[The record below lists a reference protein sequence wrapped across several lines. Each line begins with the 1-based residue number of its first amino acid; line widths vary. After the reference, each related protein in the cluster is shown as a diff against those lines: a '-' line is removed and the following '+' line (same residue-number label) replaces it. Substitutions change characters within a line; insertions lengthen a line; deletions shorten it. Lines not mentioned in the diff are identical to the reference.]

1 MVELAELVDVEW
13 DGFRL
18 VAADASREPWRNL
31 ERFRDERSPFSRVA
45 RARQLSPEHLLV
57 DSHYGQAFGYSVF
70 EEHAVYG
77 ETDELPAFPLDVHAN
92 HGFLRVPFRR
102 VARCLVRSRAE
113 LEEVLDDARRRH
125 AGQLVL
131 RGQSHEYLLGR
142 SVETLVALYGDPG
155 ALEPSL
161 PPSAGRPGVVP
172 LDEVMPEWCG
182 LVRFYIGMLAAVV
195 SSSLSDDRREALE
208 RELLLLGASTDSYLL
223 ALSLAQHYG
232 LPSMGLD
239 VTDDLDSALFFA
251 LSAFDEV
258 SGQPRVLGRRAHRGI
273 PGDEPVLYVFAPF
286 ERFQLE
292 YESYRPS
299 LFPRGRPD
307 HQSARFLA
315 TGWGL
320 NRNACARNLC
330 IALYLDPDGDF
341 GELPS
346 ATEMFPGPD
355 EDHFGGVLANVRE
368 WDVSRQLTAY
378 LERFYWVAPD

>member
-1 MVELAELVDVEW
+1 VVELAELVDVEW

-18 VAADASREPWRNL
+18 VGADASRQPWRNL
-31 ERFRDERSPFSRVA
+31 ERFRDERSPFSRVSGA
-45 RARQLSPEHLLV
+45 RRLSPEHLLV
-57 DSHYGQAFGYSVF
+57 DSYYGQAFGYSVF

-125 AGQLVL
+125 VGQLVL
-131 RGQSHEYLLGR
+131 RGQSHEYSLRR
-142 SVETLVALYGDPG
+142 SGKTLAALYGDPN

-161 PPSAGRPGVVP
+161 PPSAGRPGVES

-182 LVRFYIGMLAAVV
+182 LVRFYVGMLAGAV
-195 SSSLSDDRREALE
+195 SSSLSEERRALLE
-208 RELLLLGASTDSYLL
+208 RELLLLGASTNSYLL

-232 LPSMGLD
+232 LPSIGLD
-239 VTDDLDSALFFA
+239 VTDDLGSALFFA
-251 LSAFDEV
+251 LSAFEPAGDR
-258 SGQPRVLGRRAHRGI
+258 PLVLRRKPHRGT

-286 ERFQLE
+286 ERFRLE

-307 HQSARFLA
+307 HQSARFLSS
-315 TGWGL
+315 GWGL

-330 IALYLDPDGDF
+330 IALYLEADGDF

-346 ATEMFPGPD
+346 TTEMFPGPD
-355 EDHFGGVLANVRE
+355 EDHFGGVLANVRA
-368 WDVSRQLTAY
+368 WDISPQLTAY
-378 LERFYWVAPD
+378 LQRFYWVAPD

>member
-1 MVELAELVDVEW
+1 MTRLADLADVEQ

-18 VAADASREPWRNL
+18 VTADATTEPWRNL
-31 ERFRDERSPFSRVA
+31 ERFRNERSPFSRVTGA
-45 RARQLSPEHLLV
+45 RPLPPEHLLV
-57 DSHYGQAFGYSVF
+57 DSHYGQAYGYSIF

-102 VARCLVRSRAE
+102 VARCLVGTRAE

-125 AGQLVL
+125 SGELVL
-131 RGQSHEYLLGR
+131 RGQSHEHLLGR
-142 SVETLVALYGDPG
+142 SEETLVALYADPG

-161 PPSAGRPGVVP
+161 PPSAGRPGVVSI
-172 LDEVMPEWCG
+172 EAVMPEWCG
-182 LVRFYIGMLAAVV
+182 LVRFYLSALAGAV
-195 SSSLSDDRREALE
+195 SSSLSEERREALD
-208 RELLLLGASTDSYLL
+208 RELLQLRASTDSYSL

-232 LPSMGLD
+232 LPSAGLD

-251 LSAFDEV
+251 LSEFDEV
-258 SGQPRVLGRRAHRGI
+258 GSAPRVLRRRDHRGA

-286 ERFQLE
+286 ERFRLE

-320 NRNACARNLC
+320 SRNACARNLC

-341 GELPS
+341 GALPS
-346 ATEMFPGPD
+346 AAEMFPGPD
-355 EDHFGGVLANVRE
+355 EDHFGGVLGNVRE
-368 WDVSRQLTAY
+368 WDVSPELTAY
-378 LERFYWVAPD
+378 LDRFYWVTPD